1 MDGES
6 EIPYRASFSALR
18 NTTCKVAGFPDS
30 WTNNGTCTTRLKD
43 ALNILNSSCE
53 FIEIH
58 YDDWERRIIEL
69 SIDAV
74 ESPMVYNIER
84 AQHFSYTRITD
95 INKATFYVKT
105 RMAWRVNVVSW
116 KAIKSIFTV
125 TLASG
130 GASFFCLFFINR
142 CGGKNGLKDVG
153 RVFVG
158 MFSITL
164 NFSPSYP
171 HYVRSRLSGRI
182 LLAFW
187 AFGAFLLSSYF
198 QSLLTTSVG
207 IGQKSDSDDT
217 PEKLGP
223 KLRARKVLV
232 CADLGSYVGKMLS
245 QCTAP
250 SQFMQDLRSAID
262 YTTPSGE
269 FIDPPDFCLGKVT
282 EGTHVYVTYSRLE
295 ECRPGFREQF
305 QHGKPRFDTQLATV
319 IATRT
324 SPIRRLFGSL
334 VGRLVETGWLEGV
347 CDLPV
352 YSEFCYLDRKEPP
365 VMFRLDSK
373 LLALLCLAGFLAASL
388 VLCLEIL
395 LAKSRR

>member
-1 MDGES
+1 
-6 EIPYRASFSALR
+6 
-18 NTTCKVAGFPDS
+18 
-30 WTNNGTCTTRLKD
+30 
-43 ALNILNSSCE
+43 
-53 FIEIH
+53 
-58 YDDWERRIIEL
+58 
-69 SIDAV
+69 
-74 ESPMVYNIER
+74 MVYNIER
-84 AQHFSYTRITD
+84 ARHFGYTRITD
-95 INKATFYVKT
+95 ITKATFYVKR

-116 KAIKSIFTV
+116 KAIQSIVTV

-142 CGGKNGLKDVG
+142 CDGKNGLKDVG

-158 MFSITL
+158 MFSVAL
-164 NFSPSYP
+164 NFSPCYP
-171 HYVRSRLSGRI
+171 RYVRSRLSGRV

-187 AFGAFLLSSYF
+187 AIGAFLLSSYF

-223 KLRARKVLV
+223 KLRARNVLV

-250 SQFMQDLRSAID
+250 SQFMRDLRAAID
-262 YTTPSGE
+262 YTTPSGA
-269 FIDPPDFCLGKVT
+269 FVDTPNWCVGKVSR
-282 EGTHVYVTYSRLE
+282 GTHVLVTYSGLE

-305 QHGKPRFDTQLATV
+305 ERGEPRFDTQLVTV
-319 IATRT
+319 LATRT
-324 SPIRRLFGSL
+324 SSIRRLFGSL
-334 VGRLVETGWLEGV
+334 VGRLVETGWLEDV
-347 CDLPV
+347 CDPPV
-352 YSEFCYLDRKEPP
+352 YSNICYHNLREPP
-365 VMFRLDSK
+365 VMFRLESK

-395 LAKSRR
+395 LARTRR